1 MKRIIIILFA
11 AAFTLT
17 SCDDLFTPAEE
28 NNPDLS
34 LTEENP
40 VYALALLANAYTR
53 SPYSSQSFNDVAT
66 DDAVINQT
74 SNSYLKM
81 ATGSWSAS
89 NNPMDEWTTCKA
101 AIQYINIFLS
111 KIDDYSFSDTEVVS
125 EMFRDRLQGEAYG
138 LRAMYMFYLLQAH
151 AGYGATSGQLLG
163 VPIVTEPED
172 KDSEFNLPR
181 NTFAECM
188 EQIYADVEK
197 AVELLP
203 WDFQDIYSDAD
214 VPSKYASLG
223 VAYDQYNRCFGSD
236 FKLRMTG
243 RIARAFR
250 AKAALLAASPAFNPD
265 GDVTLWEKAAQYNA
279 ELLDNIGGIDGLCPD
294 GNDWYSAAHASE
306 IENLEPGESSAEL
319 LWREAKDT
327 GSYGLEQSNFPSS
340 MYGGGQINP
349 TQNLVD
355 AFPMANGYPITD
367 SNSGYSSTDPYT
379 NRDPRLSLYICY
391 NGTVMG
397 ATTTKYTIDTSVN
410 SSTYDGLNR
419 EDGTS
424 TRTGYYMRKHLREDV
439 LLTSTTQNGQPHCQP
454 RIRYTEIFLNYAEAA
469 NEAWGPVGTGTS
481 GYSAYE
487 VIKAIRERAGVGT
500 DNNDAYLRSLR
511 SDKDKMRELIH
522 NERRIELCFEGFRF
536 WDLRRWNADLTETA
550 RGMSITSGGS
560 TTGGATT
567 YTVISV
573 ENRNYS
579 DYQHYGPIPQS
590 EILKFDALEQN
601 KGW

>member
-1 MKRIIIILFA
+1 MKKIITLLFA
-11 AAFTLT
+11 AVFTLT
-17 SCDDLFTPAEE
+17 GCQDLFTPELE
-28 NNPDLS
+28 NNPDLD

-74 SNSYLKM
+74 DNGYLKM
-81 ATGSWSAS
+81 ATGSWSS
-89 NNPMDEWTTCKA
+89 TNNAVDQWSTCKA

-111 KIDDYSFSDTEVVS
+111 KIDDYHFSDTEIVN
-125 EMFRDRLQGEAYG
+125 EMFRARLEGEAYG

-151 AGYGATSGQLLG
+151 AGYAENGQLLG
-163 VPIVTEPED
+163 VPIVNDPED
-172 KDSEFNLPR
+172 KDSEFNIPR
-181 NTFAECM
+181 NTFQECID
-188 EQIYADVEK
+188 QIYSDVDK
-197 AVELLP
+197 ALQLLP
-203 WDFQDIYSDAD
+203 WDFQDIYSDSE
-214 VPSKYASLG
+214 VPSNYAAMG

-250 AKAALLAASPAFNPD
+250 AKAALLAASPAFNSSSSTD
-265 GDVTLWEKAAQYNA
+265 LWADAADFNG
-279 ELLDNIGGIDGLCPD
+279 EILDNIGGIAGLCPD
-294 GNDWYSAAHASE
+294 GNDWYSANHATE
-306 IENLEPGESSAEL
+306 IENLEPGESSAEM

-327 GSYGLEQSNFPSS
+327 GSYGLEQNNYPSS
-340 MYGGGQINP
+340 MYGGGQVNP

-367 SNSGYSSTDPYT
+367 VASGYNASEPYLD
-379 NRDPRLSLYICY
+379 RDPRLSLYICY

-397 ATTTKYTIDTSVN
+397 ATSTKYTIDTSTN
-410 SSTYDGLNR
+410 SASYDGINK

-439 LLTSTTQNGQPHCQP
+439 LLTSVTQNGQPHCTP

-469 NEAWGPVGTGTS
+469 NEAWGPMGTGS
-481 GYSAYE
+481 HAYSAYD

-500 DNNDAYLRSLR
+500 ENGDAYLESIKN
-511 SDKDKMRELIH
+511 DQDKMRELIR
-522 NERRIELCFEGFRF
+522 NERRLELCFEGFRF
-536 WDLRRWNADLTETA
+536 WDLRRWNVDLTEPA
-550 RGMSITSGGS
+550 KGMSIS
-560 TTGGATT
+560 TVGGATT
-567 YTVISV
+567 YTVINV
-573 ENRNYS
+573 ENRNFS
-579 DYQHYGPIPQS
+579 DYQHYGPIPRS
-590 EILKFDALEQN
+590 EILKFSALVQN